1 MELAE
6 RLKRLGSE
14 NAFTVLGKVMK
25 LREQGKDVISFC
37 IGEPDFNTPE
47 NIKNAAIQALN
58 NNMTHYGP
66 SGVFLNLKE

>member
-47 NIKNAAIQALN
+47 NIKMLRSR
-58 NNMTHYGP
+58 P
-66 SGVFLNLKE
+66 